1 MVCKW
6 TEVRYPGVPVM
17 HMKLFVLTQALL
29 IFALA
34 SASAAAAPT
43 FKDRMEAQKLAQEAK
58 QLSRQGKHKQA
69 AKNYKKA
76 DKLMPAPSYKL
87 EMAKELL
94 ELEDLVQ
101 ANEVLLECMD
111 QGPIRQ
117 WAEKA
122 AQKKCIE
129 LASKVDDRL
138 PRIAVVVIEPSS
150 EEVIIM
156 IDGEDYDPSDGE
168 IGFNPGKHEITAE
181 AEGFANFKK
190 KVTLKEG
197 DRETVEITLKGRK
210 KEPEKEEEA
219 DDEGGGLS
227 PIPAYIG
234 WGLGAVG
241 LGVGIGFGIAA
252 ITSTNDVL
260 TLYGCEN
267 GVCPP
272 EAEADLDVA
281 KLNGNLSTAG
291 FIVGG
296 VGIAGGTIL
305 YLLADTDGDDESEE
319 SEDEDEGMLKIEA
332 RPMIGP
338 GYVGVSGTF

>member
-1 MVCKW
+1 
-6 TEVRYPGVPVM
+6 
-17 HMKLFVLTQALL
+17 MKQLFLISQTILFVAL
-29 IFALA
+29 I
-34 SASAAAAPT
+34 SSAATAAPT
-43 FKDRMEAQKLAQEAK
+43 FKDRMEAQKLAREAK
-58 QLSRQGKHKQA
+58 QLSRRGKHKQA
-69 AKNYKKA
+69 AKNLKKA

-87 EMAKELL
+87 ETAKELL
-94 ELEDLVQ
+94 ELDDLVQ
-101 ANEVLLECMD
+101 ANEMLLECMD

-117 WAEKA
+117 WAEKS

-129 LASKVDDRL
+129 LASKLDDRM

-150 EEVIIM
+150 DEVIIM

-168 IGFNPGKHEITAE
+168 IGFNPGKHQITAE
-181 AEGFANFKK
+181 ADGFKNFKK

-197 DRETVEITLKGRK
+197 DRETVEITLEGRK

-219 DDEGGGLS
+219 EDSDGGLS

-241 LGVGIGFGIAA
+241 VGVGIGFGIAA

-260 TLYGCEN
+260 SLYDCKN

-305 YLLADTDGDDESEE
+305 YLLADTDGDDTEE
-319 SEDEDEGMLKIEA
+319 SDDDGDEGMLKIEA
-332 RPMIGP
+332 RPLIGP
-338 GYVGVSGTF
+338 GYVGVTGTF